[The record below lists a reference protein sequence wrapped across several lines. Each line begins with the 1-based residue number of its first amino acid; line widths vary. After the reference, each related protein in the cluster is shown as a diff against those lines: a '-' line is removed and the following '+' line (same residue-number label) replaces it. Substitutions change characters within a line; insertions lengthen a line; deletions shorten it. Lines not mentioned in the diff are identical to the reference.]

1 MHETRIY
8 VQLEAKQKIRAW
20 KGLYQSDVGN
30 HLLETMGWK
39 SKIDATRMM
48 MFRDAVCVAL
58 AAFLLVRHWVSDGN
72 ASAGIILV
80 LLIFSLLTPGTHFTI
95 PSTFT
100 YTCVP
105 IFQKVRRFRV
115 SKESAMFLQLLR
127 NEVSEKTERQV
138 IAIIQQYQNYFRVLR
153 NDLIDLEHDF
163 PKGKDIALERLKS
176 KHPNNEEINYICS
189 ILDKLAD
196 VGYAEC
202 AQMLKDNE
210 ETLNKMQEAH
220 YESKEKDLNQL
231 LMVIN
236 LGGIGLA
243 ALWFVIAC
251 FMWSYSF
258 DTNP

>member
-1 MHETRIY
+1 M
-8 VQLEAKQKIRAW
+8 
-20 KGLYQSDVGN
+20 YQSDFGN
-30 HLLETMGWK
+30 HLLGTMGWR

-48 MFRDAVCVAL
+48 MFRDAVSFAL
-58 AAFLLVRHWVSDGN
+58 AAFFIVKQWISGGN
-72 ASAGIILV
+72 LSTEIV
-80 LLIFSLLTPGTHFTI
+80 LLLLIYSLLTPGTHFSI

-100 YTCVP
+100 YTFVP

-115 SKESAMFLQLLR
+115 SRESAMFLQLLR

-138 IAIIQQYQNYFRVLR
+138 ISIIQQYQSYFKVLR

-163 PKGKDIALERLKS
+163 PKGKDVALERFKS
-176 KHPNNEEINYICS
+176 KHPQNEEINYICS